1 MKNIN
6 TKNKNNESRN
16 SVKLTRKK
24 IIETTELTKNQLH
37 AERNKFENAIMSDEF
52 YHDPHT
58 KKTNK
63 NT

>member
-6 TKNKNNESRN
+6 TKSKNNESRS

-24 IIETTELTKNQLH
+24 IIEATALTENQLLT
-37 AERNKFENAIMSDEF
+37 ERNKFENAIMRDEL
-52 YHDPHT
+52 YHDPHS
-58 KKTNK
+58 KKSNK